1 MWVTGGDSYYHPV
14 SPCITLYHP
23 VSPCSSVVLPC
34 TTSFYLLQRS
44 TEWFRAVQKSDL
56 YSALRIVLFVHF
68 WVTGGDSYYYN
79 YALPPCITLYHLV
92 SPCSSVLLPPSTWYR
107 QVQSG
112 SEHESEERSVQWAV
126 YSAVVHFCVSNR
138 WWLVLPPCITL
149 YHPVSPC
156 ITL

>member
-1 MWVTGGDSYYHPV
+1 MTRTTTTTHYHPV
-14 SPCITLYHP
+14 SPCITLYHLVSPCSSVLLPPSTWYRQVQSGSEHESEERSVQWAVYSAVVHFCVSNRWWLVLPPCITLYHP

-92 SPCSSVLLPPSTWYR
+92 SPC
-107 QVQSG
+107 
-112 SEHESEERSVQWAV
+112 
-126 YSAVVHFCVSNR
+126 
-138 WWLVLPPCITL
+138 ITL
-149 YHPVSPC
+149 
-156 ITL
+156 